1 MPRGPQG
8 QIRPA
13 DAVGCAI
20 TVGRIAGYRQK
31 GSGSTLEIDMAAL
44 KMSFRSLWKSSKR
57 GNLDVDSNRA
67 REFVRRTYNE
77 SGGPTPELK
86 RVYETYLENER
97 KRSCSREKHK
107 I

>member
-31 GSGSTLEIDMAAL
+31 GSGSTVEIDMAAL

-57 GNLDVDSNRA
+57 GNLDVILIEHVNLCAAHTMNLAAQRQS
-67 REFVRRTYNE
+67 
-77 SGGPTPELK
+77 
-86 RVYETYLENER
+86 
-97 KRSCSREKHK
+97 
-107 I
+107 